1 MVKPECFYRRF
12 EEEWNVKEKYHKTKG
27 YELSKPKGT

>member
-12 EEEWNVKEKYHKTKG
+12 EEERKVMEKYNRTKG
-27 YELSKPKGT
+27 YDLSVVN